1 MARALVLAAAFVLS
15 ANATARAADPQGYY
29 TIQGVGLENC
39 EVWLG
44 ERLSDGPT
52 AWYHQQWVLGY
63 ITAFNRW
70 VHDDSNVTI
79 NLPTDKLFE
88 WLDAPVRRVAAL
100 DIPVAYEPETEDATL
115 PQTEDIL
122 AAIREVARY

>member
-1 MARALVLAAAFVLS
+1 MARALVVAVALLLS
-15 ANATARAADPQGYY
+15 ATATARAADPQGYY

-70 VHDDSNVTI
+70 WYQAVAPSNFHR
-79 NLPTDKLFE
+79 LRCQSSP
-88 WLDAPVRRVAAL
+88 AL
-100 DIPVAYEPETEDATL
+100 LI
-115 PQTEDIL
+115 
-122 AAIREVARY
+122 